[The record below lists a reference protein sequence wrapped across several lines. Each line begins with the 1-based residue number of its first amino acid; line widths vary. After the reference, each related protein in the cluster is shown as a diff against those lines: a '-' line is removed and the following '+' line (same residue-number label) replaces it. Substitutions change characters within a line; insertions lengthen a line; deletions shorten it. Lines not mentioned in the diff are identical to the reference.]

1 MNAAFLIKLFFTV
14 LGGLGIFLLGMKH
27 MSEGMQ
33 AVAGTRL
40 RKWIGSVTDNRL
52 MAVAVGTLVTCV
64 VQSSSI
70 TTVMVVGFVNAGL
83 MNLMQAVGV
92 IFGANI
98 GTTITGWILAIKIG
112 KYGLYI
118 IGVFAL
124 IFLFSRRERLRF
136 TGMAIM
142 GIGMIFFG
150 LELMSDGF
158 KPLRGMPEFVEWF
171 HAFQADTYWG
181 VLKCALAG
189 CVLTAVIQSSSATLG
204 ITMGLAST
212 GVIGFE
218 SAAAL
223 VLGENIGTT
232 ITAFLA
238 SLGTGTNARR
248 AAYAHITFNVLGV
261 LWITALFP
269 YYLDII
275 RHLLHT
281 DPNASVIGADG
292 LASFPHVI
300 PAIALVH
307 TGFNV
312 TNTLLFLPLMGVLT
326 RVITRLVPDKQIKET
341 PHLTYLDFHLVDGP
355 ALAVVQ
361 SRKEI
366 VVMAEVVGKMLSGLR
381 EIIEAPGENEALE
394 RKIFQREDRLDI
406 MQREVTVFLSQVVA
420 GQVAHDVAGEA
431 QKQLRLADEY
441 ESISDYITGVLK
453 KNIKL
458 RKKGLSF
465 TEEGRTEILNLHDHV
480 AGYINRITTAVQ
492 ADESDIMTFAHS
504 EGLRIHSL
512 MKIYRRQHLERLAR
526 EQANPLASLVFTDI
540 LNDYRRMKDHA
551 LNIAESQAGER

>member
-33 AVAGTRL
+33 AVAGARL

-52 MAVAVGTLVTCV
+52 MAVTVGVLVTCV

-92 IFGANI
+92 ILGANI

-142 GIGMIFFG
+142 GTGMLFFG
-150 LELMSDGF
+150 LELMSEGF

-171 HAFQADTYWG
+171 HAFQADTYFG
-181 VLKCALAG
+181 VIKCALVG
-189 CVLTAVIQSSSATLG
+189 CLLTAVIQSSSATLG

-212 GVIGFE
+212 GVIHFE
-218 SAAAL
+218 TAAAL

-269 YYLDII
+269 YYLDLI
-275 RHLLHT
+275 RAVLHT
-281 DPNASVIGADG
+281 NPNASVLGADG
-292 LASFPHVI
+292 LATYPHVV

-312 TNTLLFLPLMGVLT
+312 SNTLLFLPLMGVLT
-326 RVITRLVPDKQIKET
+326 RVITRLVPDKEAKET

-355 ALAVVQ
+355 GLAVVQ
-361 SRKEI
+361 SRKEV
-366 VVMAEVVGKMLSGLR
+366 VVMAEVVEKMFVGLR
-381 EIIEAPGENEALE
+381 EMIESQDGNETVE
-394 RKIFQREDRLDI
+394 SKIFQREDRLDI
-406 MQREVTVFLSQVVA
+406 IQKEITVFLSQVVA
-420 GQVAHDVAGEA
+420 AQVTHDIAEEA
-431 QKQLRLADEY
+431 QNQLRLADEY

-453 KNIKL
+453 KKIKL
-458 RKKGLSF
+458 RKNELKL
-465 TEEGRTEILNLHDHV
+465 TDEGRTEILNLHDHV
-480 AGYINRITTAVQ
+480 AGYVNRISLAVRQ
-492 ADESDIMTFAHS
+492 DSKDIMIFAHS
-504 EGLRIHSL
+504 EGARIHSL
-512 MKIYRRQHLERLAR
+512 MKLYRKQHLERLAR
-526 EQANPLASLVFTDI
+526 EQVNPLASLVFTDM

-551 LNIAESQAGER
+551 LNVAESQSGGR

>member
-33 AVAGTRL
+33 AVAGARL

-52 MAVAVGTLVTCV
+52 MAVTVGVLVTCV

-92 IFGANI
+92 ILGANI

-150 LELMSDGF
+150 LELMSEGF

-171 HAFQADTYWG
+171 HAFQADTYFG
-181 VLKCALAG
+181 VIKCALVG
-189 CVLTAVIQSSSATLG
+189 CLLTAVIQSSSATLG

-212 GVIGFE
+212 GVIHFE
-218 SAAAL
+218 TAAAL

-269 YYLDII
+269 YYLDLI
-275 RHLLHT
+275 RAVLHT
-281 DPNASVIGADG
+281 NPNASVLGADG
-292 LASFPHVI
+292 LATYPHVV

-312 TNTLLFLPLMGVLT
+312 SNTLLFLPLMGVLT
-326 RVITRLVPDKQIKET
+326 RVITRLVPDKEAKET

-355 ALAVVQ
+355 GLAVVQ
-361 SRKEI
+361 SRKEV
-366 VVMAEVVGKMLSGLR
+366 VVMAEVVEKMFVGLR
-381 EIIEAPGENEALE
+381 EMIESQDGNETVE
-394 RKIFQREDRLDI
+394 SKIFQREDRLDI
-406 MQREVTVFLSQVVA
+406 IQKEITVFLSQVVA
-420 GQVAHDVAGEA
+420 AQVTHDIAEEA
-431 QKQLRLADEY
+431 QNQLRLADEY

-453 KNIKL
+453 KKIKL
-458 RKKGLSF
+458 RKNELKL
-465 TEEGRTEILNLHDHV
+465 TDEGRTEILNLHDHV
-480 AGYINRITTAVQ
+480 AGYVNRISLAVRQ
-492 ADESDIMTFAHS
+492 DSKDIMIFAHS
-504 EGLRIHSL
+504 EGARIHSL
-512 MKIYRRQHLERLAR
+512 MKLYRKQHLERLAR
-526 EQANPLASLVFTDI
+526 EQVNPLASLVFTDM

-551 LNIAESQAGER
+551 LNVAESQSGGR

>member
-1 MNAAFLIKLFFTV
+1 MNAEFLIKLFFTV

-33 AVAGTRL
+33 AVAGARL

-52 MAVAVGTLVTCV
+52 MAVTVGVLVTCV

-83 MNLMQAVGV
+83 MNLMQAIGV
-92 IFGANI
+92 ILGANI

-150 LELMSDGF
+150 LELMSEGF

-181 VLKCALAG
+181 VMKCAFVG
-189 CVLTAVIQSSSATLG
+189 CLLTAVIQSSSATLG
-204 ITMGLAST
+204 ITMGLAGT
-212 GVIGFE
+212 GVIHFE
-218 SAAAL
+218 TAAAL

-248 AAYAHITFNVLGV
+248 AAYAHITFNVIGV

-269 YYLDII
+269 YYLDLI
-275 RHLLHT
+275 RAILHT
-281 DPNASVIGADG
+281 NPDASVLGADG
-292 LASFPHVI
+292 LATYPHVV

-312 TNTLLFLPLMGVLT
+312 TNTLLFLPLMGVMS
-326 RVITRLVPDKQIKET
+326 RVITRLVPDKETKET
-341 PHLTYLDFHLVDGP
+341 PHLTYLDFHLVGGP

-361 SRKEI
+361 SRKEV
-366 VVMAEVVGKMLSGLR
+366 VVMADVVETMFSGLR
-381 EIIEAPGENEALE
+381 EMIELPGVNEPVE
-394 RKIFQREDRLDI
+394 RKLFQREERLDI
-406 MQREVTVFLSQVVA
+406 IQKEVTIFLSQVVA
-420 GQVAHDVAGEA
+420 GQVAHDIAEEA

-441 ESISDYITGVLK
+441 ESISDYIAGVLK
-453 KNIKL
+453 KSIKL
-458 RKKGLSF
+458 RKKDLLFS
-465 TEEGRTEILNLHDHV
+465 EEGRAEILNLHDHV
-480 AGYINRITTAVQ
+480 AGYVNRITLAVRT
-492 ADESDIMTFAHS
+492 DSKDIMAFAHS
-504 EGLRIHSL
+504 EGIRIHSL
-512 MKIYRRQHLERLAR
+512 MKLYRKQHLDRLAR
-526 EQANPLASLVFTDI
+526 EQVNPLASLVFTDM
-540 LNDYRRMKDHA
+540 LNDYRRIKDHA
-551 LNIAESQAGER
+551 LNIAESQSGER